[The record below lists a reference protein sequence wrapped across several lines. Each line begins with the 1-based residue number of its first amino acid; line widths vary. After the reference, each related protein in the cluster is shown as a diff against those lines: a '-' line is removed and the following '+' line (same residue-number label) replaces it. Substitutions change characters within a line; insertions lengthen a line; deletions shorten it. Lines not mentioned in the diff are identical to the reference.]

1 MIRIVVSALI
11 VFGSAALASGQERP
25 SEPPSEP
32 PVLFEPVTVTA
43 PPPFSASSGV
53 LVPRHDFELRP
64 QGRPGGDPAEE
75 EVSIVMF
82 GRF

>member
-32 PVLFEPVTVTA
+32 PVLLEPVTVTA
-43 PPPFSASSGV
+43 PPPFSASNSQ
-53 LVPRHDFELRP
+53 LRAFWF
-64 QGRPGGDPAEE
+64 GLGGTITTW
-75 EVSIVMF
+75 V
-82 GRF
+82 